1 MILIADFSV
10 NYAGLATVGYTQK
23 AANGSD
29 SVARTTTGVVDMGNG
44 CYAVDVTLDPTTVL
58 VKWDTGG
65 VSPIYAHEAIQLYDQ
80 PIETGFSLRQIL
92 RLIAAATSG
101 KLSGAGTSTIT
112 IRDINDTKDRI
123 VATVDANGNRSVV
136 TKDVT

>member
-23 AANGSD
+23 GANGAD
-29 SVARTTTGVVDMGNG
+29 TVARTTTGVVDMGNG
-44 CYAVDVTLDPTTVL
+44 CYAVDVTLNANTVL

-65 VSPIYAHEAIQLYDQ
+65 ASPIYAHEAIQLYDQ

-92 RLIAAATSG
+92 RLIAAATAG
-101 KLSGAGTSTIT
+101 KLSGAGTSTII

-123 VATVDANGNRSVV
+123 VATVDSNGNRSVV
-136 TKDVT
+136 IKDVT

>member
-65 VSPIYAHEAIQLYDQ
+65 ASPIYAHEAIQLYDQ
-80 PIETGFSLRQIL
+80 PIETGFNLKQIL
-92 RLIAAATSG
+92 RLIAAATAG
-101 KLSGAGTSTIT
+101 KLSGAGTTTIS
-112 IRDINDTKDRI
+112 IRDINDTKNRI
-123 VATVDANGNRSVV
+123 VATVDANGNRTAV
-136 TKDVT
+136 TKDVN